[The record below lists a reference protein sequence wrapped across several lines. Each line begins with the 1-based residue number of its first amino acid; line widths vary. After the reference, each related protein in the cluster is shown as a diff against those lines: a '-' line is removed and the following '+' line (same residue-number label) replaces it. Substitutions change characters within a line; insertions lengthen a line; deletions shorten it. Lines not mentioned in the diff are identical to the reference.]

1 MFWETKIFLDSIGIG
16 WWEEDFNGSIP
27 YSFNKSL
34 ISIWSIWSW
43 LYSSVKMLSNFNN
56 DYNLKPI
63 SESSL
68 ASVICSIE
76 LVFTLNTFKLKKI
89 SPKLFDYCLGFF
101 KKEVLPNKVF
111 SFILVVHWLVV
122 KSELILVFTWGKA
135 EESDV
140 S

>member
-1 MFWETKIFLDSIGIG
+1 
-16 WWEEDFNGSIP
+16 
-27 YSFNKSL
+27 
-34 ISIWSIWSW
+34 
-43 LYSSVKMLSNFNN
+43 MLSNFNN

-111 SFILVVHWLVV
+111 SFILVVH
-122 KSELILVFTWGKA
+122 
-135 EESDV
+135 
-140 S
+140 